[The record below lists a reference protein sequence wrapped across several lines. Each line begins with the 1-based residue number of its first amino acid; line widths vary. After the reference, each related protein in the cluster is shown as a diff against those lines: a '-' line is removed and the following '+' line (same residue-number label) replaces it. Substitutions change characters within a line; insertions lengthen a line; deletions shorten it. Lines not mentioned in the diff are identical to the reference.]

1 MRDVTV
7 AQVHQNFLS
16 EAHFADIQRL
26 FMTNMIPWYFTDR
39 VVSTEKHFMFGHTF
53 MEDGQIINPRYF
65 EPVRGMLLPMQQK
78 QAFIGVSRIRAVL
91 YTNQGREIQHPTHV
105 DVPLDAGVSD
115 KFRIAVFHVNTCNGK
130 TVIGDQAIES
140 VENQLIVFE
149 NVPHYGTV
157 QTDTD
162 TRVVI
167 NFALRIA

>member
-1 MRDVTV
+1 MT
-7 AQVHQNFLS
+7 QVHQNFLS

-26 FMTNMIPWYFTDR
+26 FMTNMIPWFFTDR

-53 MEDGQIINPRYF
+53 MEDGQIVNPRYF

-78 QAFIGVSRIRAVL
+78 VQFVGVSRIRAVL
-91 YTNQGREIQHPTHV
+91 YTNQGREIRHPTHV
-105 DVPLDAGVSD
+105 DIPLDSGVSD
-115 KFRIAVFHVNTCNGK
+115 KLRIAVFHVNTCNGK
-130 TVIGDQAIES
+130 TVIGDEEIPS
-140 VENQLIVFE
+140 VENQLVIFE

-167 NFALRIA
+167 NYALRLA

>member
-1 MRDVTV
+1 MSDIGVV
-7 AQVHQNFLS
+7 QVYRNFLP

-26 FMTNMIPWYFTDR
+26 FMTNMIPWHFTDR

-53 MEDGQIINPRYF
+53 MEDGQVVNPRYF
-65 EPVRGMLLPMQQK
+65 EPVRGMLMPMQQK
-78 QAFIGVSRIRAVL
+78 LAFIGVSRVRAVL
-91 YTNQGREIQHPTHV
+91 YTNQGREIRHPTHV
-105 DVPLDAGVSD
+105 DVPLDSGVSD

-140 VENQLIVFE
+140 AENQLIVFE

>member
-1 MRDVTV
+1 
-7 AQVHQNFLS
+7 
-16 EAHFADIQRL
+16 
-26 FMTNMIPWYFTDR
+26 MTNVIPWYFTDR

-53 MEDGQIINPRYF
+53 MEDGQIINPRFF

-78 QAFIGVSRIRAVL
+78 LEFIGVSRIRAVL
-91 YTNQGREIQHPTHV
+91 YTNQGREIRHPTHV
-105 DVPLDAGVSD
+105 DVPLDSGVSD

-130 TVIGDQAIES
+130 TVIGDQSIES
-140 VENQLIVFE
+140 VENQLVVFE

-167 NFALRIA
+167 DFALRIA